1 MALQFIVPQFIDVE
15 DKIIG
20 PIAVRQFILFLIGGG
35 IMVLDYQIVYKA
47 TGNFF
52 VFIITGLAIF
62 ALTMVFAF
70 VKINGQPFH
79 RFLLNVLISFKF
91 PHLRVW
97 NKEFDRIDYVRKAEK
112 VKAVA
117 ALAVKKPLTATKL
130 TQLSLVVDTGG
141 AYHEDENV
149 AFDLDS
155 INRRESLF
163 SPTAK

>member
-15 DKIIG
+15 DKIFG
-20 PIAVRQFILFLIGGG
+20 PIAVRQFILFLIGGA
-35 IMVLDYQIVYKA
+35 IMVVDYQIVYKA

-52 VFIITGLAIF
+52 VFAISALVIFVITMI
-62 ALTMVFAF
+62 FAF
-70 VKINGQPFH
+70 VKINGQLFH

-117 ALAVKKPLTATKL
+117 PLAVKKPLTATKL

>member
-20 PIAVRQFILFLIGGG
+20 PIAVRQFVLFLVGGAVV
-35 IMVLDYQIVYKA
+35 VLDYQIVYKA

-52 VFIITGLAIF
+52 VFILSALAIVIVT
-62 ALTMVFAF
+62 AVFAF
-70 VKINGQPFH
+70 AKVNGQPFH
-79 RFLLNVLISFKF
+79 RFLLNIIISFKF

-97 NKEFDRIDYVRKAEK
+97 NKEFERIDYVRKVEK

-117 ALAVKKPLTATKL
+117 PLAVKKPLTPTKL

-163 SPTAK
+163 TPSK